1 MLLASARRWVQVWK
15 YKQTL
20 GACMRVEDSR
30 RICDHGGE
38 QMLVCLAS
46 STLERV
52 LLAGMFSVMPVRELR
67 LFEFLS
73 LNWVMF
79 AITIMCMEIIYSGPL
94 TILLLNHWHT
104 VGAYWSSNY
113 SCILSSNP
121 FSPVLA
127 NQLSLLTLCVLLPWN
142 QHPMGILDVFILL
155 SAQAFSWLS
164 CEFLPPLPNL
174 LTFPSDS
181 VSKPVYISFHVV
193 TCISEYA
200 YLAPRGYL

>member
-1 MLLASARRWVQVWK
+1 MMLLASARRWGQVWE

-67 LFEFLS
+67 FFEFLS

-79 AITIMCMEIIYSGPL
+79 AMNNNVHGNNLFWALDYITIKSL
-94 TILLLNHWHT
+94 
-104 VGAYWSSNY
+104 AY
-113 SCILSSNP
+113 
-121 FSPVLA
+121 
-127 NQLSLLTLCVLLPWN
+127 
-142 QHPMGILDVFILL
+142 
-155 SAQAFSWLS
+155 
-164 CEFLPPLPNL
+164 
-174 LTFPSDS
+174 
-181 VSKPVYISFHVV
+181 
-193 TCISEYA
+193 
-200 YLAPRGYL
+200 